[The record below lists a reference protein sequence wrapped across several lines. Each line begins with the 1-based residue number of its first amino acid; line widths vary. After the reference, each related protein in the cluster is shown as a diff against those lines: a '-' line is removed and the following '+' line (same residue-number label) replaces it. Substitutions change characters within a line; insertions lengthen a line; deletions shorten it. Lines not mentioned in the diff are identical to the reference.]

1 MPGAL
6 DQQQVATIAYALPF
20 VLFSGLAGFLSDRY
34 SKRMVI
40 VVAKAAEIGIALLG
54 MFGFLMYGVTGY
66 QGLLF
71 VLFLMGAHSA
81 FFGPSKYGIL
91 PELVPNKDLPKANG
105 IVLMT
110 TFLAI
115 IFGTVFAGMLG
126 DWLVG
131 ADRALGDVASKLWI
145 GSAVCIGI
153 AITGY
158 WTSHWIRPT
167 PASHPDLK
175 LQPSSWAVSMTTV
188 KLLMRDRNLV
198 MSVMATSVFWLVS
211 GIAIQ
216 AVNSLGRNQLH
227 LSLQATSIMTAVIGL
242 GIACGSM
249 LASKLNIASQRY
261 VGRSLWCRW
270 DLFDFGGHGDLV
282 AIVELRNLAT
292 YARILRI
299 FAHLD
304 HAGNV
309 RRLFVIPLQVF
320 LQSRPPVNQ
329 RGRMIAAMNLSN
341 YIAIL
346 LSGFVYG
353 AFDLA
358 ITSMEWPRS
367 YVFGFMSLLILP
379 LVIWYRPNFSPVVQ
393 GSS

>member
-1 MPGAL
+1 
-6 DQQQVATIAYALPF
+6 
-20 VLFSGLAGFLSDRY
+20 
-34 SKRMVI
+34 
-40 VVAKAAEIGIALLG
+40 
-54 MFGFLMYGVTGY
+54 
-66 QGLLF
+66 
-71 VLFLMGAHSA
+71 
-81 FFGPSKYGIL
+81 
-91 PELVPNKDLPKANG
+91 
-105 IVLMT
+105 
-110 TFLAI
+110 
-115 IFGTVFAGMLG
+115 
-126 DWLVG
+126 
-131 ADRALGDVASKLWI
+131 
-145 GSAVCIGI
+145 
-153 AITGY
+153 
-158 WTSHWIRPT
+158 
-167 PASHPDLK
+167 
-175 LQPSSWAVSMTTV
+175 MTTV

-249 LASKLNIASQRY
+249 LASKLTSQVKDTSVVRY
-261 VGRSLWCRW
+261 GVVGIFLTLAAMAISWPSSSSETWQHMLGYYGSLP
-270 DLFDFGGHGDLV
+270 
-282 AIVELRNLAT
+282 
-292 YARILRI
+292 ILI
-299 FAHLD
+299 MLGMS
-304 HAGNV
+304 AG
-309 RRLFVIPLQVF
+309 LFVIPLQVF

-379 LVIWYRPNFSPVVQ
+379 LVIWYRPNFSHVVQ

>member
-1 MPGAL
+1 MDSTPTVMEDQYFEVGRIGNQSFRGLAITQFLGAFNDNFFKQLMLLLAIPVLPGAL

-153 AITGY
+153 AITD
-158 WTSHWIRPT
+158 I
-167 PASHPDLK
+167 
-175 LQPSSWAVSMTTV
+175 
-188 KLLMRDRNLV
+188 
-198 MSVMATSVFWLVS
+198 
-211 GIAIQ
+211 
-216 AVNSLGRNQLH
+216 GR
-227 LSLQATSIMTAVIGL
+227 
-242 GIACGSM
+242 
-249 LASKLNIASQRY
+249 
-261 VGRSLWCRW
+261 
-270 DLFDFGGHGDLV
+270 
-282 AIVELRNLAT
+282 
-292 YARILRI
+292 RI
-299 FAHLD
+299 
-304 HAGNV
+304 
-309 RRLFVIPLQVF
+309 
-320 LQSRPPVNQ
+320 
-329 RGRMIAAMNLSN
+329 
-341 YIAIL
+341 
-346 LSGFVYG
+346 GFV
-353 AFDLA
+353 
-358 ITSMEWPRS
+358 
-367 YVFGFMSLLILP
+367 LP
-379 LVIWYRPNFSPVVQ
+379 LHPIPT
-393 GSS
+393 